1 MVNLT
6 MYERP
11 RRPSDALQ
19 SLAATFLDSI
29 FVQLVLDSTVKDVCC
44 HDYRYA
50 VAGVGLSVHVAQG
63 VACQLASVA
72 KTMA

>member
-1 MVNLT
+1 MTNGPGRHL
-6 MYERP
+6 
-11 RRPSDALQ
+11 DALQ

-44 HDYRYA
+44 HDHRHA